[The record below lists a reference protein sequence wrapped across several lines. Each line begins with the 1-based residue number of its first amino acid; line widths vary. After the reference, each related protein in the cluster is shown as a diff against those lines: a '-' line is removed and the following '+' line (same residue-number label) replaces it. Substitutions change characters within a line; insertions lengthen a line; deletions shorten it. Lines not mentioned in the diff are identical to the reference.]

1 MYYSDEIIE
10 EVRSKND
17 IVDVISSYVK
27 LQKKGSSY
35 FGLCPFHNEKSP
47 SFSVSRE
54 KQMYYCFGC
63 GAGGNVFTF
72 LMEYEN
78 YSFQEALKYL
88 ADRAGVELPEAEYS
102 KEARERADQ
111 KAILLEINKVA
122 AQYFYVQLK
131 SPQGAHALSYLKDRG
146 LSDEMIHSFGLG
158 YSNKYSNDLYQYLK
172 SKGYRDELIVKAGLV
187 TVDERY
193 GVSDKFWNRVMFP
206 IMDSNSRVIG
216 FGGRVMGDA
225 KPKYLNSPETMI
237 FDKSRNLYGFN
248 RARSSRKPY
257 FLLCEGY
264 MDVISLHQ
272 AGFSNAVASLGTAL
286 TPGHASL
293 IKRYVKEVYLTYD
306 SDEAGTKAAL
316 RAMPILK
323 DVGITARIIRMEP
336 YKDPDEFIKHLGAE
350 AFEERIHKARNGFM
364 FGLEVLERDYDL
376 TTPEGKTDFMKEAA
390 KRLTQFDEEIER
402 SNYIEAVAKTY
413 HVGFEELRKLVLKMA
428 VQTGLAKQVERP
440 KRLDGKSREKED
452 GHVKSQKILL
462 TWLIEDEGIFNQI
475 RRYITPDDFTGELY
489 KKVAALLYEQYEG
502 QDVNPARIMNHFTDE
517 EEHREVASLFHT
529 KIRELTTISEQEK
542 ALKETI
548 IRVKGHSIDTAAKN
562 LAPTDIA
569 GLQRLMEAKREL
581 QDLEKLHISIN

>member
-1 MYYSDEIIE
+1 MYYSDESIE
-10 EVRSKND
+10 EVRSRND

-47 SFSVSRE
+47 SFSVSRG

-78 YSFQEALKYL
+78 YTFQEALKYL
-88 ADRAGVELPEAEYS
+88 ADKAGVELPQTEYS
-102 KEARERADQ
+102 AQAKERADL
-111 KAILLEINKVA
+111 KAILLEINKIA

-131 SPQGAHALSYLKDRG
+131 SSKGEAGLSYLKRRE
-146 LSDEMIHSFGLG
+146 LSDDTIKAFGLG
-158 YSNKYSNDLYQYLK
+158 YSNKYSDDLYRYLK
-172 SKGYRDELIVKAGLV
+172 ERGYKDEMIAKAGLISI
-187 TVDERY
+187 DERH
-193 GVSDKFWNRVMFP
+193 GAHDKFWNRVMFP
-206 IMDSNSRVIG
+206 IMDVNSRVIG

-225 KPKYLNSPETMI
+225 KPKYLNSPETLI
-237 FDKSRNLYGFN
+237 FDKSRNLYGLN
-248 RARSSRKPY
+248 RARSTRKPY

-272 AGFSNAVASLGTAL
+272 AGFTNAVASLGTAL

-316 RAMPILK
+316 RAIPILK
-323 DVGITARIIRMEP
+323 DVGITAKIIRMEP
-336 YKDPDEFIKHLGAE
+336 YKDPDEFIKNLGAE
-350 AFEERIHKARNGFM
+350 AFEERIGRARNGFM
-364 FGLEVLERDYDL
+364 FSLEVLERDYDMHS
-376 TTPEGKTDFMKEAA
+376 PEGKTDFMREVAR
-390 KRLTQFDEEIER
+390 RLGEFEEEIER
-402 SNYIEAVAKTY
+402 NNYIEAVAQAY
-413 HVGFEELRKLVLKMA
+413 HVGYEELRKLVVKTA
-428 VQTGLAKQVERP
+428 VQQGLAKPVSRP
-440 KRLDGKSREKED
+440 KQTRKEKKED
-452 GHVKSQKILL
+452 GNITSQKVLL
-462 TWLIEDEGIFNQI
+462 TWLIEDENIFSQI
-475 RRYITPDDFTGELY
+475 CKYISPEDFTGDIY
-489 KKVAALLYEQYEG
+489 RTVASILYEQYEK
-502 QDVNPARIMNHFTDE
+502 QQVNPAQIMNHFTDE

-529 KIRELTTISEQEK
+529 KIKELTTLGEQEK

-548 IRVKGHSIDTAAKN
+548 IRVKNHSIEEAARN

-569 GLQRLMEAKREL
+569 GLQRLMEAKRQL

>member
-237 FDKSRNLYGFN
+237 FDKSRNLYGLN

>member
-54 KQMYYCFGC
+54 KQIYYCFGC

-237 FDKSRNLYGFN
+237 FDKSRSLYGLN

>member
-10 EVRSKND
+10 EVRSRND

-47 SFSVSRE
+47 SFSVSRG

-78 YSFQEALKYL
+78 YTFQEALKYL
-88 ADRAGVELPEAEYS
+88 ADKAGVELPETEYS
-102 KEARERADQ
+102 AQAKERADL
-111 KAILLEINKVA
+111 KAILLEINKIA

-131 SPQGAHALSYLKDRG
+131 SSKGKAGLSYLKRRE
-146 LSDEMIHSFGLG
+146 LSDDTIKAFGLG
-158 YSNKYSNDLYQYLK
+158 YSNKYSDDLYRYLK
-172 SKGYRDELIVKAGLV
+172 ERGYKDEMIAKAGLISI
-187 TVDERY
+187 DERH
-193 GVSDKFWNRVMFP
+193 GAHDKFWNRVMLP
-206 IMDSNSRVIG
+206 IMDVNSRVIG

-225 KPKYLNSPETMI
+225 KPKYLNSPETLI
-237 FDKSRNLYGFN
+237 FDKSRNLYGLN
-248 RARSSRKPY
+248 RARSTRKPY

-272 AGFSNAVASLGTAL
+272 AGFTNAVASLGTAL

-316 RAMPILK
+316 RAIPILK
-323 DVGITARIIRMEP
+323 DVGITAKIIRMEP
-336 YKDPDEFIKHLGAE
+336 YKDPDEFIKNLGAE
-350 AFEERIHKARNGFM
+350 AFEERIGRARNGFM
-364 FGLEVLERDYDL
+364 FSLEVLERDYDMHS
-376 TTPEGKTDFMKEAA
+376 PEGKTDFMREVAR
-390 KRLTQFDEEIER
+390 RLGEFEEEIER
-402 SNYIEAVAKTY
+402 NNYIEAVAQAY
-413 HVGFEELRKLVLKMA
+413 HVGYEELRKLVVKTA
-428 VQTGLAKQVERP
+428 VQQGLAKPVSRP
-440 KRLDGKSREKED
+440 KQTRKEKKED
-452 GHVKSQKILL
+452 GNITSQKVLL
-462 TWLIEDEGIFNQI
+462 TWLIEDENIFSQI
-475 RRYITPDDFTGELY
+475 CKYISPEDFTGDIY
-489 KKVAALLYEQYEG
+489 RTVASILYEQYEK
-502 QDVNPARIMNHFTDE
+502 QQVNPAQIMNHFTDE

-529 KIRELTTISEQEK
+529 KIKELTTLGEQEK

-548 IRVKGHSIDTAAKN
+548 IRVKNHSIEEAARN

-569 GLQRLMEAKREL
+569 GLQRLMEAKRQL

>member
-237 FDKSRNLYGFN
+237 FDKSRNLYGLN

-350 AFEERIHKARNGFM
+350 AFEERIHKAQNGFM

-376 TTPEGKTDFMKEAA
+376 TTPEGKTVFMKEAA

>member
-1 MYYSDEIIE
+1 M
-10 EVRSKND
+10 
-17 IVDVISSYVK
+17 ISSYVK

-88 ADRAGVELPEAEYS
+88 ADRAGVDLPEAEYS

-193 GVSDKFWNRVMFP
+193 GASDKFWNRVMFP

-237 FDKSRNLYGFN
+237 FDKSRNLYGLN

-336 YKDPDEFIKHLGAE
+336 YKDPDEFIKNLGAE

-364 FGLEVLERDYDL
+364 FGLEILERDYDL

-390 KRLTQFDEEIER
+390 KRLAQFDEEIER

-428 VQTGLAKQVERP
+428 VQTGLAKPVERP
-440 KRLDGKSREKED
+440 KRLDGKSKEKED

-489 KKVAALLYEQYEG
+489 KKVAALLYEQYEEK
-502 QDVNPARIMNHFTDE
+502 DVNPARIMNHFTDE

>member
-72 LMEYEN
+72 LMEYGN

-237 FDKSRNLYGFN
+237 FDKSRNLYGLN

-257 FLLCEGY
+257 FRLCEGY

>member
-88 ADRAGVELPEAEYS
+88 ADQAGVELPEAEYS

-237 FDKSRNLYGFN
+237 FDKSRNLYGLN

-413 HVGFEELRKLVLKMA
+413 HVGFEELRRLVLKMA

>member
-237 FDKSRNLYGFN
+237 FDKSRNLYGLN

-440 KRLDGKSREKED
+440 KRLDGKSREKQD
-452 GHVKSQKILL
+452 GHLKSQKILL

>member
-237 FDKSRNLYGFN
+237 FDKSRNLYGLN

-402 SNYIEAVAKTY
+402 SNYIEAVAKIY